1 MIHHNDRLTSVSRKR
16 QEKFISIKIN
26 PAHAQLQERVAYLRA
41 FRRSHEQLRVMTNS
55 TRGFSGLGGDGP
67 LEIDMD
73 EEVRLSYESVKN
85 VDVLDVT
92 PGEQIFSSATE

>member
-1 MIHHNDRLTSVSRKR
+1 
-16 QEKFISIKIN
+16 
-26 PAHAQLQERVAYLRA
+26 
-41 FRRSHEQLRVMTNS
+41 MTNS